1 MNPTADNLVAIQNL
15 AKSEEYKQFCE
26 LLEDTWTQTV
36 RMKMR
41 NNESITEQDI
51 AKEQIYASLKDLPNQ
66 LALQFTKKPK
76 QKKTVY

>member
-1 MNPTADNLVAIQNL
+1 MNPTADNLIATQNL
-15 AKSEEYKQFCE
+15 AKSEEYRQFCE
-26 LLEDTWTQTV
+26 LLEDTWTQTI
-36 RMKMR
+36 RLKMR

-66 LALQFTKKPK
+66 LALQFSKKPK